1 MKGYRQIKYED
12 RLQLEKMLRSGLKKG
27 EIAERLHVHRNTITN
42 EIKRGRYL
50 HRNSDYTEEYRYSAE
65 LADKHCRDNLKM
77 RGTQLKIADDYEY
90 ADYLE
95 KKMVE
100 EGYSP
105 AAALGELEAA
115 GQFLAFR
122 TKICVTTLYSYI
134 DKGVFF
140 RLTNKDLPVKGKRK
154 RKYRKI
160 RRQKRASAGESI
172 TSRPPEAETRETFGH
187 WEMDTVVGA
196 KGVSKCS
203 LLVLTE
209 RKTRKEL
216 LFKLKSHEA
225 QSVVDQIDSLEKM
238 CGKLFPKIFRTI
250 TVDNGM
256 EFAYCEDIERSVFGG
271 KRTNLYYCH
280 AYCSWE
286 RGSNECANK
295 MVRRKI
301 PKGSNFDDKTP
312 EEISGIE
319 NWINN
324 YPRRIFRYHTAEE
337 QFQQEVMAL
346 VT

>member
-12 RLQLEKMLRSGLKKG
+12 RLRLEKMLRSKMKKG
-27 EIAERLHVHRNTITN
+27 EIAKRLHVHRNTITN

-65 LADKHCRDNLKM
+65 LAEKHYRDNLKM
-77 RGTQLKIADDYEY
+77 RGTQLKIANDYEY

-95 KKMVE
+95 KKMAE

-105 AAALGELEAA
+105 AATLGELEAK
-115 GQFLAFR
+115 GQDTEFR
-122 TKICVTTLYSYI
+122 TKICITTLYSYI
-134 DKGVFF
+134 EKGVFF

-172 TSRPPEAETRETFGH
+172 TERPPEAETREEFGH
-187 WEMDTVVGA
+187 WEMDTVIGE

-216 LFKLKSHEA
+216 LFKLESHDA
-225 QSVVDQIDSLEKM
+225 QSVVDQIDALEKV
-238 CGKLFPKIFRTI
+238 CGESFPRIFRTI
-250 TVDNGM
+250 TVDNGT
-256 EFAYCEDIERSVFGG
+256 EFAYCEDIERSVYGG
-271 KRTNLYYCH
+271 KRTSLYYCH

-324 YPRRIFRYHTAEE
+324 YPRRLFGYHTAEE
-337 QFQQEVMAL
+337 QFQRELAAM